1 MTVLFVMK
9 LAVFSGRYEVCPSLP
24 NVCNKKD
31 EKNV

>member
-9 LAVFSGRYEVCPSLP
+9 LAVFCDSYEVCPSLP
-24 NVCNKKD
+24 NVCNKND